1 MTSLFHRGRR
11 RKGVNLGKFLQSMKV
26 RQKRQLIAKDL
37 EGRLIPI
44 EREVEA
50 FDLDASSLELE
61 QTTQHRWLLTTC
73 LAGVAGTLLVG
84 GLLVGLF
91 GRNAQ
96 PLPANAAVRAD
107 RTIVSSIKKP
117 IDDKEVVAERDLNG
131 GFAYPEITQD
141 ELPYSKENT
150 KVLDAEIRS
159 ASDDSENITTITKT
173 PPPEPVDESFAL
185 AEGSTLVD
193 ALTQRGVPKAAAQAL
208 AASVELVV
216 PTKDI
221 KSGTTIDV
229 TFDRQIDFYGREV
242 TFPVVLSFDQ
252 PNKGTVTVDA
262 DEDGIFTA
270 SLETDN
276 AAPQVAQKPTA
287 TQFHSSSKVGSSL
300 YATAQ
305 DNKIPDYIISE
316 FTHVFSYDVDFQ
328 RQVSASDSFEVFF
341 GNPLS
346 GTSAKRKVLH
356 MARLTI
362 DGDTRSFFRFTNSD
376 GVTDYFDESGH
387 SASRALLRTPVSG
400 AHLTS
405 GFGVRIH
412 PLLGYSKMH
421 TGTDFGAPTGTP
433 IHAAGD
439 GDVDQAGRESGYG
452 NVVTISHNDHLQT
465 MYAHMSRFAAGIRE
479 GVHVNQGQV
488 IGYVGTT
495 GRSTGPHLH
504 FEVRIDDRPVNPMSV
519 RAVGG
524 RQLAGRDLSNFRA
537 QRDKVLAMMEKAPS
551 ANAVAQAGNP

>member
-1 MTSLFHRGRR
+1 
-11 RKGVNLGKFLQSMKV
+11 MKV
-26 RQKRQLIAKDL
+26 RQKRQLIAKDYDD
-37 EGRLIPI
+37 RLIPV
-44 EREVEA
+44 EREVEV
-50 FDLDASSLELE
+50 FDLDTTYIE

-73 LAGVAGTLLVG
+73 LTGVAGTLLIG

-96 PLPANAAVRAD
+96 PLPANAAIRAD
-107 RTIVSSIKKP
+107 RTAVSAISSP
-117 IDDKEVVAERDLNG
+117 TDDKQVVAERDLAG

-150 KVLDAEIRS
+150 KVLDAEIRN

-173 PPPEPVDESFAL
+173 PPPEPVDESFSL

-208 AASVELVV
+208 ATSLDAVV
-216 PTKDI
+216 PAKDI
-221 KSGTTIDV
+221 KSGTKVDV

-242 TFPVVLSFDQ
+242 TFPVELSFDL
-252 PNKGTVTVDA
+252 PNKGTVTVDS

-270 SLETDN
+270 SLDTDT
-276 AAPQVAQKPTA
+276 APPQVAQKSA
-287 TQFHSSSKVGSSL
+287 VTQFHSSSKVGSSL

-346 GTSAKRKVLH
+346 GSSAKRKVLH

-362 DGDTRSFFRFTNSD
+362 DGNTRSFFRFTNTD

-387 SASRALLRTPVSG
+387 SASRNLLRTPVSG
-400 AHLTS
+400 ARLTS
-405 GFGVRIH
+405 GFGMRVH

-421 TGTDFGAPTGTP
+421 EGVDFGAASGTP

-452 NVVTISHNDHLQT
+452 NVVILSHSDSLQT
-465 MYAHMSRFAAGIRE
+465 MYAHMQRFAAGIHE
-479 GVHVNQGQV
+479 GSHVNQGQV

-504 FEVRIDDRPVNPMSV
+504 FEVRINEKAVNPMTV
-519 RAVGG
+519 RGAGG
-524 RQLAGRDLSNFRA
+524 HQLAGRDLSNFRA

-551 ANAVAQAGNP
+551 ANEVAQAANQ

>member
-1 MTSLFHRGRR
+1 M
-11 RKGVNLGKFLQSMKV
+11 GVKCGKFVQSMKA
-26 RQKRQLIAKDL
+26 RQKRQLIAKDT
-37 EGRLIPI
+37 EGRLIPV

-50 FDLDASSLELE
+50 FDLDTTFLEE
-61 QTTQHRWLLTTC
+61 NTQHRWLLTTC
-73 LAGVAGTLLVG
+73 VAGVSGTLLVG
-84 GLLVGLF
+84 GLLLGLF

-96 PLPANAAVRAD
+96 PLPANAAVQFDKTA
-107 RTIVSSIKKP
+107 VGSIKNP
-117 IDDKEVVAERDLNG
+117 VDDNEVIAERDLTG
-131 GFAYPEITQD
+131 GFAYPQITQD

-173 PPPEPVDESFAL
+173 PPPEPVDETFSL

-193 ALTQRGVPKAAAQAL
+193 ALTQRGVPKAAAEAL
-208 AASVELVV
+208 SASLDSVI
-216 PTKDI
+216 PAKDI
-221 KSGTTIDV
+221 KSGTKIDV

-242 TFPVVLSFDQ
+242 TFPVELSFEQ
-252 PNKGTVTVDA
+252 PGKGIVTIDT
-262 DEDGIFTA
+262 DEDGVFTA
-270 SLETDN
+270 SIDTDN
-276 AAPQVAQKPTA
+276 TGTQVAQKPSV
-287 TQFHSSSKVGSSL
+287 TQFHTSSKVGSSL
-300 YATAQ
+300 YSTAQ

-328 RQVSASDSFEVFF
+328 RQVGASDNFEVFF

-346 GTSAKRKVLH
+346 GSSAKRKVLH

-362 DGDTRSFFRFTNSD
+362 DGNTRSFFRFTTSD

-387 SASRALLRTPVSG
+387 SASRKLLRTPVSG
-400 AHLTS
+400 ARLTS
-405 GFGVRIH
+405 GFGMRVH

-421 TGTDFGAPTGTP
+421 EGVDFGAASGTP

-452 NVVTISHNDHLQT
+452 NVVILSHSDSLQT
-465 MYAHMSRFAAGIRE
+465 MYAHMQRFAAGIHE
-479 GVHVNQGQV
+479 GSHVNQGQV
-488 IGYVGTT
+488 IGYVGST

-504 FEVRIDDRPVNPMSV
+504 FEVRVNEKAVNPMTV
-519 RAVGG
+519 RASGG
-524 RQLAGRDLSNFRA
+524 NQLAGRDLTNFRG

-551 ANAVAQAGNP
+551 ANEVAQASNQ